1 MIDINTMLKTAKDCG
16 MKFAPAQF
24 TGVLEA
30 EISEFELDAYTR
42 AVTQMAVHAER
53 EACARINA
61 DKADR
66 LAQEAEQ
73 ADREGDRDTCTS
85 NRAAAHLLLV
95 CAARIRAR
103 STGGEG

>member
-16 MKFAPAQF
+16 MKFVPAQF

-30 EISEFELDAYTR
+30 EISEFELDAYTK
-42 AVTQMAVHAER
+42 AVTQIAVAAER

-61 DKADR
+61 EKSNR

-73 ADREGDRDTCTS
+73 AIEEGDHDTCTS
-85 NRAAAHLLLV
+85 NRAAAHLLSV

-103 STGGEG
+103 GTGGEG